1 MLRYIVVISVGI
13 DAEAHCCSK
22 SCHFTMSL
30 TTETE
35 QNNKISFLDVKV
47 IRQQGKFITSA
58 YQKPTFSGVYSHFDS
73 FLLDTYKAGMI
84 YTLVNRCFRI

>member
-47 IRQQGKFITSA
+47 IRQQGKFITGA